1 MGSGVE
7 GWEVVIGSQCEVTKF
22 QYYVRLDASLT
33 IAVLTIATLTVATLT
48 RYADYGYA
56 GYHNRGVLKTR

>member
-48 RYADYGYA
+48 VATLIMATLVITTGA
-56 GYHNRGVLKTR
+56 F

>member
-7 GWEVVIGSQCEVTKF
+7 GWEVVIGSQCEGIKF
-22 QYYVRLDASLT
+22 QYCVRHDVSLA

-48 RYADYGYA
+48 VATLIMATLVITTGA
-56 GYHNRGVLKTR
+56 F